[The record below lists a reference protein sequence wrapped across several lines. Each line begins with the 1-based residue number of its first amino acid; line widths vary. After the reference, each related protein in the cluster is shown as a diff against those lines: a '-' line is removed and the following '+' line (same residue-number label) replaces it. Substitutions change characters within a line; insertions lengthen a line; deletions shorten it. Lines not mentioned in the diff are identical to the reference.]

1 MNFKEKVNVL
11 WFRNG
16 LRLHDNESLRIAT
29 KDKTCK
35 LLPLFIFDGE
45 TPTTKHCRFNKISFL
60 LECLEDLD
68 TQFWYFGGKINL
80 VEGDPV
86 EVIKVLSKQF
96 NIQKLC
102 FDQNSEPIW
111 LDRDNAVKNFCG
123 THRISV
129 SECIEQSLW
138 DPLEIIDANG
148 GTPPLTYSHFCHVIK
163 TVGPP
168 RRPLPDV
175 DLRKVKFLEL
185 ESYPHML
192 ASLTVFPH
200 LPTPQML
207 GIERESGEN
216 KIYNGGERVALKYL
230 NRAIKLEKE
239 TFLLGSN
246 KRKRGILHAPH
257 SLSPDFKFGCISV
270 RRFYWNIMDAWKE
283 VNKNDPPG
291 SFNIVSQLIWR
302 EFFYAMS
309 ANNPFYGEMKR
320 NPICINVPWYENQD
334 HLAAFWSGN
343 TGFPFIDAGIN
354 QMKKEGWTHNIV
366 RNALSMF
373 LTRGDLWLSW
383 EHGLKFFLNYMID
396 SDWAVCAGNW
406 MWVSSSAFEKSLNNN
421 LSLDPSVL
429 ACRLDPCGE
438 YIKKYVPELAR
449 MPVEFIYEPWRA
461 GESVQREASCVI
473 GVDYPAPIV
482 NHGEVSKR
490 NRDMMEELQE
500 SLMKKC
506 NKDHLKHIKPS
517 DEAEI
522 EFVFGLS
529 GHNLD
534 M

>member
-1 MNFKEKVNVL
+1 M
-11 WFRNG
+11 
-16 LRLHDNESLRIAT
+16 RLHDNESLRIST
-29 KDKTCK
+29 EDKSCK

-45 TPTTKHCRFNKISFL
+45 TPTTKYCKYNKISFL

-68 TQFWYFGGKINL
+68 TQLFYCGGKVNL

-86 EVIKVLSKQF
+86 EVIETLSKQF
-96 NIQKLC
+96 NIQQLC

-123 THRISV
+123 THRIKV

-148 GTPPLTYSHFCHVIK
+148 GTPPLTWRQFCYVIK

-175 DLRKVKFLEL
+175 DLRHVEFIEL
-185 ESYPHML
+185 DSYPHML
-192 ASLTVFPH
+192 AALTIFPH
-200 LPTPQML
+200 IPTPEML
-207 GIERESGEN
+207 GISRESGEE

-230 NRAIKLEKE
+230 NRRIKVEKE
-239 TFLLGSN
+239 SFTREPLLLPN
-246 KRKRGILHAPH
+246 KVEPGYLNAPK

-270 RRFYWNIMDAWKE
+270 RKFYWDIMDAWME
-283 VNKNDPPG
+283 FNENDPQGPEAL
-291 SFNIVSQLIWR
+291 SQLIWR

-309 ANNPFYGEMKR
+309 ANNPFYGEMER
-320 NPICINVPWYENQD
+320 NPICINVPWFDNEE
-334 HLAAFWSGN
+334 HLTAYLSGT
-343 TGFPFIDAGIN
+343 TGFPFIDAGIR
-354 QMKKEGWTHNIV
+354 QLKKEGWTHHIV
-366 RNALSMF
+366 SYALRMF

-500 SLMKKC
+500 TLMKKC

>member
-1 MNFKEKVNVL
+1 MDFKEKVNIL

-29 KDKTCK
+29 RDKTCK

-68 TQFWYFGGKINL
+68 TQLWYSGGKVNL

-96 NIQKLC
+96 NIQQLC

-123 THRISV
+123 THRITV

-138 DPLEIIDANG
+138 DPLEIIAANG

-185 ESYPHML
+185 EAYPHML
-192 ASLTVFPH
+192 TSLTVFPH

-216 KIYNGGERVALKYL
+216 KIYNGGERLALKYL

-239 TFLLGSN
+239 TFLRGSN
-246 KRKRGILHAPH
+246 KVKSGFLQSPK

-270 RRFYWNIMDAWKE
+270 RRFYWNVMDAWNE
-283 VNKNDPPG
+283 VNENDPP
-291 SFNIVSQLIWR
+291 STYNIVSHLIWR

-309 ANNPFYGEMKR
+309 ANNPFYGEMER

-334 HLAAFWSGN
+334 HLKAFMSGN
-343 TGFPFIDAGIN
+343 TGFPFIDAGII
-354 QMKKEGWTHNIV
+354 QIKKEGWTHQIV

-406 MWVSSSAFEKSLNNN
+406 MVRGSVSYSLI
-421 LSLDPSVL
+421 LTFL
-429 ACRLDPCGE
+429 
-438 YIKKYVPELAR
+438 
-449 MPVEFIYEPWRA
+449 
-461 GESVQREASCVI
+461 
-473 GVDYPAPIV
+473 
-482 NHGEVSKR
+482 
-490 NRDMMEELQE
+490 
-500 SLMKKC
+500 
-506 NKDHLKHIKPS
+506 
-517 DEAEI
+517 
-522 EFVFGLS
+522 LS
-529 GHNLD
+529 GSPAQPSRSPSATI
-534 M
+534 